1 MKRPPS
7 FAEWLVANKAR
18 HEREAE
24 VADRIRE
31 QRQRYEDRKTRERE
45 EERQRIEQRLAVTP
59 EQLERSAWLDGL
71 GVEQR
76 RSRGW
81 RR

>member
-1 MKRPPS
+1 VGATEWHIQEARALSATVKRPPS
-7 FAEWLVANKAR
+7 FVEWLVANKAR

-24 VADRIRE
+24 IADRIRE

-45 EERQRIEQRLAVTP
+45 EERQRIEQR
-59 EQLERSAWLDGL
+59 
-71 GVEQR
+71 